1 MLDILSYPFP
11 HYKYQAHWGKLKP
24 KSEIIGR
31 GIYQHFANI
40 TKLLTLCQP
49 KVTVSLSITMTR
61 LLFSFIIVASCSFHS
76 LAQKGMGEV
85 FEHRMAEFV
94 GNGEVYATEE
104 MDDLLVKI
112 ARWEDRWGRGPRMYA
127 KVFHSVHRKF
137 LKRYVHLASANE
149 LFEKGYY
156 NCLTAT
162 ALYGAIFEEMGIAY
176 SITET
181 PSHIYLKVY
190 DREGNPYLFET
201 TDPAG
206 GFQADQE
213 KIAVFDSYY
222 IEGRT
227 APKLAKSGQEN
238 KEVVINDGLT
248 LSELAGLHHY
258 NLSVRAFFRR
268 DHALAEHHLEMASL
282 LYPTYRIPQLQRLMD
297 DLRQSQLALNTTSG
311 I

>member
-1 MLDILSYPFP
+1 MLDFLSYPFP
-11 HYKYQAHWGKLKP
+11 PYKYQAHWGKLKP
-24 KSEIIGR
+24 ESEIIGG

-49 KVTVSLSITMTR
+49 KVTVSFSITMTR
-61 LLFSFIIVASCSFHS
+61 LLFSFIIIASCNFHS
-76 LAQKGMGEV
+76 LAQKGRGDV
-85 FEHRMAEFV
+85 FENRMAEFV

-104 MDDLLVKI
+104 MDDLLIKI
-112 ARWEDRWGRGPRMYA
+112 ARWEDRWGRGPQMYA

-162 ALYGAIFEEMGIAY
+162 ALYGSIFEEMGIAY

-190 DREGNPYLFET
+190 DREGTPYLLET
-201 TDPAG
+201 TDPVG
-206 GFQADQE
+206 GFQADRE
-213 KIAVFDSYY
+213 KIAFFDRYY
-222 IEGRT
+222 VGERT
-227 APKLAKSGQEN
+227 SPISFQDGKEN
-238 KEVVINDGLT
+238 TGDVINDSLT

-268 DHALAEHHLEMASL
+268 DHALAQHHLEMAGL
-282 LYPTYRIPQLQRLMD
+282 LYPTYRIPQLQQLMD